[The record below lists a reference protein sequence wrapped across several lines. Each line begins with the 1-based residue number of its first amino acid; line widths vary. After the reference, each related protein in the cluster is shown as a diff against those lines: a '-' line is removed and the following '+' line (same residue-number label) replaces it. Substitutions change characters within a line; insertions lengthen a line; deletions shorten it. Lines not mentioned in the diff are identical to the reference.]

1 MKQFHLSNI
10 QIPDW
15 RYIDWKS
22 PINTITALSILGGL
36 LYIIYPDI
44 VIYGAI
50 WSAPVGFFGSIQ
62 EFIMY
67 SFLHAGFFHTLSNV
81 IFFLFIG
88 RIIELTHG
96 QRWTWMLWW
105 WTTLF
110 VGIFLFLFSESPTI
124 WGSGF
129 AMALLAVYAH
139 DFYRRKQYEDL
150 KWAILLLIINI
161 VLGLGATVSLMGHF
175 SGALAGYLYSWYMHK
190 HTHKHFWF
198 MR

>member
-1 MKQFHLSNI
+1 MIFLSLQNQGKTYTNHMKQFHLPDI
-10 QIPDW
+10 RMPDW
-15 RYIDWKS
+15 QNIDWKS
-22 PINTITALSILGGL
+22 PVNTVSALSILGGL
-36 LYIIYPDI
+36 VYIFYPDI

-96 QRWTWMLWW
+96 QKWTWMLWG

-110 VGIFLFLFSESPTI
+110 VGMFLFLFSDSPTI
-124 WGSGF
+124 GGSGF

-150 KWAILLLIINI
+150 KGAILLLVINI
-161 VLGLGATVSLMGHF
+161 VLGL
-175 SGALAGYLYSWYMHK
+175 
-190 HTHKHFWF
+190 
-198 MR
+198 